1 MENPR
6 IEELE
11 AIASPCRL
19 CPHKCEANRKE
30 GKAGF
35 CRVPT
40 LDPIVSSY
48 GPHFGEESFL
58 VGRGGSGTIFF
69 TYCNMKCVFCQNYD
83 ISQLGSGRVI
93 KVEDLAKIMLILQRA
108 GCHNIN
114 LVTPTPHIYS
124 IAKAIELA
132 KSKGLELPIVYNC
145 GGYESVETLKLL
157 RGLIDIYMPDFK
169 YGDSEVGEELSKVKN
184 YTEIALQAI
193 EEMLSQVGHL
203 EIGPDGIAKKGVF
216 IRHLIMPNDAA
227 SSFKALELLAKNF
240 PGIAINIMDQYY
252 PTHLAN
258 NYPKISRRIN
268 TREWGETL
276 KFARALNIRVVS

>member
-1 MENPR
+1 MGGQR

-11 AIASPCRL
+11 ALSSPCRL
-19 CPHKCEANRKE
+19 CPHKCNADRKE

-40 LDPIVSSY
+40 LKPVVSSY

-69 TYCNMKCVFCQNYD
+69 TYCNMRCVFCQNYD
-83 ISQLGSGRVI
+83 ISQLGYGKAI
-93 KVEDLAKIMLILQRA
+93 EVEDLAKIMLILQRS

-124 IAKAIELA
+124 IVRAIELA
-132 KSKGLELPIVYNC
+132 KSEGLEIPIVYNC

-169 YGDSEVGEELSKVKN
+169 YGDSEVGEELSKVKG
-184 YTEIALQAI
+184 YTELALQAI

-203 EIGPDGIAKKGVF
+203 EIGPNGVARKGVF
-216 IRHLIMPNDAA
+216 IRHLIMPNDSAL
-227 SSFKALELLAKNF
+227 SFKALELLSENF
-240 PGIAINIMDQYY
+240 PGIAVNIMDQYY
-252 PTHLAN
+252 PTYLAT
-258 NYPKISRRIN
+258 NYPKISRRISA
-268 TREWGETL
+268 REWNEVLRFASGL
-276 KFARALNIRVVS
+276 KIKVVS